1 MLRRAAILAVAIFAL
16 AAAPIFARAQLAPD
30 QMTSYK
36 LGAPSPHWAYIFD
49 SPISVPQVSKVFIL
63 DTDAQK
69 MLGQLNGGYLANF
82 VIAPGGDE
90 LYMAGTFYS
99 RTWHGT
105 RLDAVEIFD
114 AHTLAFKGE
123 VKIPPKRLLI
133 VPKDNSAAV
142 TTDGRFMLIE
152 NMTPATSVSVVD
164 LKARKFIGEIETPGC
179 VQVLVSGARKF
190 SSMCADGGILTVIL
204 DDAGKLKSRNQSKPF
219 FDPSKDPVFDQPALA
234 GTTAYFDSY
243 HGMIYKVDLSGDEA
257 RAAPGWSALS
267 DDDRK
272 ANWRPGGWQ
281 SISASAD
288 GATVYLLMHQGG
300 EWTHKQTGK
309 EVWAFDSA
317 KKIRTARI
325 ALKTE
330 AYSIRAS
337 AGPKPILESLALIQ
351 SQLETYSLPDGKYRG
366 VYTNLG
372 APFLIYGP

>member
-1 MLRRAAILAVAIFAL
+1 MQSRIAIVAATLLALAVA
-16 AAAPIFARAQLAPD
+16 PYSARAQLAPD

-49 SPISVPQVSKVFIL
+49 SPISVPQVSKVYIL
-63 DTDAQK
+63 DTDARK
-69 MLGQLNGGYLANF
+69 MLGQLNGGYIASF
-82 VIAPGGDE
+82 VMSPDASE
-90 LYMAGTFYS
+90 LYMVGTFYS

-105 RLDAVEIFD
+105 RTDAVEIFD
-114 AHTLAFKGE
+114 AHTLGFKSE

-142 TTDGRFMLIE
+142 TRDGRFMLVE
-152 NMTPATSVSVVD
+152 NLTPATSVSVVD
-164 LKARKFIGEIETPGC
+164 LKARKFVGEIETPGC

-190 SSMCADGGILTVIL
+190 SSMCADGSILTVNL
-204 DDAGKLKSRNQSKPF
+204 DDAGKLKSRKQSKPF
-219 FDPSKDPVFDQPALA
+219 FNPSKDPVFDQPALV

-243 HGMIYKVDLSGDEA
+243 HGMIYQVDLSGDEA
-257 RAAPGWSALS
+257 RAEPGWSALS
-267 DDDRK
+267 EDDRK

-288 GATVYLLMHQGG
+288 GGSVYLLMHQGG

-309 EVWAFDSA
+309 EVWVFDTA
-317 KKIRTARI
+317 KKARI
-325 ALKTE
+325 ARIPLKTE
-330 AYSIRAS
+330 AYSIRTS
-337 AGPKPILESLALIQ
+337 SGPKPILECLALIQ
-351 SQLETYSLPDGKYRG
+351 SQLETYSLPDGKYQG